1 MNENILIK
9 YFFKESLKF
18 KQDEEKL
25 ELLRIQRELE
35 KEGITI
41 QLVQKLTKHLSKEQR
56 NKLIELYKNQINNL
70 EDSLQNY
77 KRKILEIRKKCN

>member
-1 MNENILIK
+1 MK
-9 YFFKESLKF
+9 KCFKESLKF